1 MHIGGFL
8 EKFLHLE
15 DKRNESRNIFI
26 ESVEKTTNIKIKE
39 NQIMIS
45 SGTATITGSPALK
58 NELFIN
64 REKILNY
71 FNSKS
76 KEKIENIR

>member
-8 EKFLHLE
+8 DKFLHLE
-15 DKRNESRNIFI
+15 EKRDGSKKLFI
-26 ESVEKTTNIKIKE
+26 ESVEKNSNIKIKE
-39 NQIMIS
+39 NQVVINN
-45 SGTATITGSPALK
+45 GTAVITGSPALK

-64 REKILNY
+64 KEKIINY

>member
-15 DKRNESRNIFI
+15 DKRNETKSIFI
-26 ESVEKTTNIKIKE
+26 ESVEKNSNIKIKDS
-39 NQIMIS
+39 QINIS
-45 SGTATITGSPALK
+45 GGVVVVSGSPALK

-64 REKILNY
+64 KEKILNY